1 MEKIFKK
8 SLALVLSAALC
19 LTALV
24 GCLTV
29 SADETTTPIVAGK
42 YEVIDAEG
50 VVGKTAVI
58 FADYT
63 NISTICAHWVEVT
76 FPAGIKVD
84 TVYRAKTSISDEE
97 GSDASVTTWV
107 PLTAYS
113 SDNDGWDYKP
123 TENEDGTTVIE
134 SCEIVNFIKSDGS
147 RDPGEENAELHF
159 KFDVTIDKDL
169 TPGAYNVTVAVKQAA
184 TQDEKW
190 VAPATDDGV
199 ITVKAETPA
208 CDHANATK
216 TEVLSVTETEF
227 TYAIDCPDC
236 EEENLTLTV
245 PVNNTEIA
253 GNKVSR
259 TIKPGSDISLWF
271 MFKKE
276 QQADYSDLCLVVE
289 KEVYEFGSNDPK
301 AEKDVFYL
309 TNPIDANNSSG
320 ALCDTFVFDKLAAY
334 EMCNEVSVKL
344 YGYSSAK
351 EMQLLKTTTYSIRTF
366 LETMVN
372 RVTDEHLL
380 KMYVDILNY
389 GAASQLLS
397 DIMINTDDLV
407 NSSLSDVQKAY
418 GTSAS
423 EYCDTNTN
431 FVDNSKAAV
440 YNTESPVGYVT
451 PVSTIAPES
460 KVNIY
465 FKFRTESKDGTT
477 TYFTGDVNNLYCR
490 YYYTDVMGNELIID
504 RKYDGLMRDGLNAF
518 KFDLQPVGQLDKA
531 VKAVVYYGDPSD
543 SSSYQIME
551 KEYSIEAFIKSQIGK
566 ATSQVKTLLQTMY
579 AYGYSLKYCVEN
591 GLV

>member
-29 SADETTTPIVAGK
+29 SAAAETTPAYAISTDAKGK
-42 YEVIDAEG
+42 VGDTVEVIAE
-50 VVGKTAVI
+50 
-58 FADYT
+58 YT
-63 NISTICAHWVEVT
+63 NISTVCGHYVTVT
-76 FPAGIKVD
+76 FPANF
-84 TVYRAKTSISDEE
+84 TVKEVYQAKESADGETYKL
-97 GSDASVTTWV
+97 
-107 PLTAYS
+107 LTAYKEGS
-113 SDNDGWDYKP
+113 EENWQYKMDVVEGK
-123 TENEDGTTVIE
+123 TA
-134 SCEIVNFIKSDGS
+134 IKSCDIINFFASEGS
-147 RDPGEENAELHF
+147 EHNVTTGSLKF
-159 KFDVTIDKDL
+159 KFVVTIGEVEVGVGEY
-169 TPGAYNVTVAVKQAA
+169 PVTIAVEAA
-184 TQDEKW
+184 SQDEMW
-190 VAPATDDGV
+190 ITPV
-199 ITVKAETPA
+199 ITNGKITVEANTPA

-236 EEENLTLTV
+236 KEENLTLTV
-245 PVNNTEIA
+245 PVNNNEIA

-276 QQADYSDLCLVVE
+276 QQANYSDLCLVVE

-301 AEKDVFYL
+301 AEKEIFYL

-372 RVTDEHLL
+372 RVTNEHLL

-418 GTSAS
+418 GTPAS

-465 FKFRTESKDGTT
+465 FKFRTESKDGAT